1 MDHVPGV
8 QLPPPSADDD
18 AADAG
23 GGALTISDVLPQ
35 TRRINIFASL
45 PRDVSSVTSR
55 LESQAPT
62 DNTTLLAP
70 LNSVMTH
77 LPRKPW
83 EDRPSDTSGVSA
95 ARDEDKAAENVQRF
109 VEEHVVPVSPWKE
122 GKAGKIKTLG
132 GGELWWEMRDDGRK
146 RVIMPGA
153 VEVSGIV
160 GKVGNGEI
168 WALKGVINYA

>member
-1 MDHVPGV
+1 MHVYFLVYVSLRLALLGCAATSSKRASAPFQHAGLAHADDRFFDQAPNGHHQAPIIMDHVPGI
-8 QLPPPSADDD
+8 QLLPPSADDD
-18 AADAG
+18 AADGG

-45 PRDVSSVTSR
+45 TRDVSSVTAR
-55 LESQAPT
+55 LGSQAPT

-95 ARDEDKAAENVQRF
+95 ARDEDKAAENMQRF
-109 VEEHVVPVSPWKE
+109 VEEHVVPVSP
-122 GKAGKIKTLG
+122 
-132 GGELWWEMRDDGRK
+132 
-146 RVIMPGA
+146 
-153 VEVSGIV
+153 
-160 GKVGNGEI
+160 
-168 WALKGVINYA
+168 